1 MAGRDWPAARG
12 IVILYIP
19 CYLAVAIL
27 PPLPK
32 NGAALI
38 IANCRARLQ
47 LGTLCDGVNCVIT
60 KTHFSPWLQRVLFHV
75 RRTRGTDADA
85 STRVRIHQL
94 RQDLFRSFGRIV
106 LTHILIGRVALQ
118 CINLH
123 DPAVHLFPLWRA

>member
-1 MAGRDWPAARG
+1 MAVRDWPAALG
-12 IVILYIP
+12 IVVLCAP
-19 CYLAVAIL
+19 CHLGVAIL

-32 NGAALI
+32 NGAALV

-75 RRTRGTDADA
+75 RRARGTDADA

-94 RQDLFRSFGRIV
+94 RQDLFRGFRRIV
-106 LTHILIGRVALQ
+106 LTHILMGSVAL
-118 CINLH
+118 
-123 DPAVHLFPLWRA
+123 W